1 MRFNPIAMMR
11 NTPRRV
17 LLRNAIVLV
26 VLCTA
31 LYYAAVWGYGYL
43 NRDKIFATGTIEA
56 VETDVATKVPGRVLS
71 LNYIEGDTVTKGTI
85 IASLETS
92 ELYANF
98 KQSVA
103 SERSDQI
110 RLDNARRNYNR
121 ARSLF
126 RKNMMSYQ
134 DYDQVK
140 SNYEAA
146 ESELNRAS
154 AARAVNEIAYNE
166 ANIKAPISGTIL
178 TKVVEVGD
186 LLSPYETVVT
196 MADLTNLEMMVYVPE
211 NRYGRIKLGDE
222 ADISVDSYPGAKFS
236 GKVVYISD
244 QAEFT
249 PKNIQT
255 KEERVAQVFG
265 IKLAIPNP
273 EMKLKPGM
281 PADVVINLSE

>member
-1 MRFNPIAMMR
+1 MNLNPIAVLR
-11 NTPRRV
+11 STPRKV
-17 LLRNAIVLV
+17 LIRRAIILIILIVAV
-26 VLCTA
+26 
-31 LYYAAVWGYGYL
+31 YYAAIWGYGYI

-85 IASLETS
+85 IASLETN

-98 KQSVA
+98 RQSVA

-110 RLDNARRNYNR
+110 RFENAKRNYSR
-121 ARSLF
+121 AKSLF
-126 RKNMMSYQ
+126 RKNMVSYQ
-134 DYDQVK
+134 DYDDIK

-146 ESELNRAS
+146 ESELSRAS
-154 AARAVNEIAYNE
+154 AARAVNEISYNE

-196 MADLTNLEMMVYVPE
+196 MADLTSLEMMVYVPE
-211 NRYGRIKLGDE
+211 NRYGRIKLGDSV
-222 ADISVDSYPGAKFS
+222 DIFVDSYPGARFS

-281 PADVVINLSE
+281 PADAVINLSE